1 MMRWHKSALDIDT
14 CHKLYEKRA
23 IIMIW
28 AEDNLIGRTQV
39 NKFLDICQ
47 NDCEECYDQN
57 ILRCTIHTI
66 QKVQNL
72 FKIIY
77 LKLKELIFF

>member
-28 AEDNLIGRTQV
+28 AEDKLIGRTLD
-39 NKFLDICQ
+39 NKFFDICH
-47 NDCEECYDQN
+47 DCEECYDQN

-66 QKVQNL
+66 QKVEIL
-72 FKIIY
+72 FRII
-77 LKLKELIFF
+77 